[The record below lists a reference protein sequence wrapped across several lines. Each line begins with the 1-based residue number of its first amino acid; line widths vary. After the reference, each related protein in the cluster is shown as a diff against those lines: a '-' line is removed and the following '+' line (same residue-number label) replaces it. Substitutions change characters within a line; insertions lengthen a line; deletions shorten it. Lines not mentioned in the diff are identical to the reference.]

1 MFWNKKNKGDKG
13 RLPDLPAEPRAAPSM
28 ADYKHTPGLQEFD
41 KLKRDGDE
49 IRALPSFP
57 DSPTKKDF
65 TQSAIKEAVAPP
77 TKEALPELP
86 RGKEVLPE
94 LPRGKE
100 VLPKLPTGP
109 PLGRP
114 KTIEMEEWKPKQPMQ
129 TLQTIPALPTMG
141 NPVKKSTGTKQIFVK
156 LEKFQSASNS
166 LEIVKEKLDDIDEL
180 LRTIREVKMKEDQE
194 LSSWEK
200 EIEAIKARIN
210 SVASEIFEGPQN

>member
-1 MFWNKKNKGDKG
+1 V
-13 RLPDLPAEPRAAPSM
+13 
-28 ADYKHTPGLQEFD
+28 
-41 KLKRDGDE
+41 
-49 IRALPSFP
+49 ALP
-57 DSPTKKDF
+57 KKG
-65 TQSAIKEAVAPP
+65 
-77 TKEALPELP
+77 LPELP
-86 RGKEVLPE
+86 RGE
-94 LPRGKE
+94 E

-109 PLGRP
+109 PLGKP
-114 KTIEMEEWKPKQPMQ
+114 KTIEMEEWKPKQTIQPLPTMQ
-129 TLQTIPALPTMG
+129 TLPPTG
-141 NPVKKSTGTKQIFVK
+141 NPVKKSTGAKQIFVK

>member
-1 MFWNKKNKGDKG
+1 MFWNKKNKGDKD
-13 RLPDLPAEPRAAPSM
+13 RLPDLPAQPRAAPSM
-28 ADYKHTPGLQEFD
+28 ADYRPAPISPEFD
-41 KLKRDGDE
+41 NLKRDEGE

-57 DSPTKKDF
+57 DSPTRKDF
-65 TQSAIKEAVAPP
+65 AQSAIKEAVD
-77 TKEALPELP
+77 LPQK
-86 RGKEVLPE
+86 GLPE

-109 PLGRP
+109 PLGKPR
-114 KTIEMEEWKPKQPMQ
+114 TIEMEEWKPKQTIQPLPTMQ
-129 TLQTIPALPTMG
+129 TLPPMESTI
-141 NPVKKSTGTKQIFVK
+141 KKSTGAKQIFVK

-210 SVASEIFEGPQN
+210 SVSSEIFEGPQN

>member
-1 MFWNKKNKGDKG
+1 MFWNKKNKGDKD
-13 RLPDLPAEPRAAPSM
+13 RLPDLPAQPKAAPSM
-28 ADYKHTPGLQEFD
+28 ADYRSSPRLQEFD
-41 KLKRDGDE
+41 NLKHDKDE

-57 DSPTKKDF
+57 DSPTRKDF
-65 TQSAIKEAVAPP
+65 AQSAIKEAVTPP
-77 TKEALPELP
+77 KE
-86 RGKEVLPE
+86 GLPE

-129 TLQTIPALPTMG
+129 PLPTMQTIPLMG
-141 NPVKKSTGTKQIFVK
+141 DPVKKSTGAKQIFVK
-156 LEKFQSASNS
+156 LEKFQSATNS

-180 LRTIREVKMKEDQE
+180 LRTIREVKQKEDEE

-210 SVASEIFEGPQN
+210 SVSSEIFEGPRE